1 MTGAQLALLWVGWVL
16 AGGSPGPATL
26 AIAGTSM
33 QLGRRMGVV
42 MAFGI
47 LAGSA
52 CWGIAAALGMGAL
65 MQANSWVF
73 AGLRY
78 VGAAYLLFL
87 AIKSLRSAMLKKST
101 VLETKSPQTA
111 HRVFWKGALIHL
123 TNPKAIFA
131 WGAIYAIVVPSEA
144 GWADLFWMFGFL
156 FSGSILVFVGYAFL
170 FSTAGLVAAYQ
181 KARRWFE
188 LVFAVVFGTAS
199 LKVLTV
205 HL

>member
-1 MTGAQLALLWVGWVL
+1 MTLAHLALLWVGWVL

-33 QLGRRMGVV
+33 QLGRRMGVI
-42 MAFGI
+42 MAVGI

-52 CWGIAAALGMGAL
+52 CWRIAAALGMGAI
-65 MQANSWVF
+65 MQANAWLFTV
-73 AGLRY
+73 LRY
-78 VGAAYLLFL
+78 VGGAYLLFL
-87 AIKSLRSAMLKKST
+87 AVKSLRSAMAKKST
-101 VLETKSPQTA
+101 VMETKSPA
-111 HRVFWKGALIHL
+111 SPSRVFWKGALIHL

-131 WGAIYAIVVPSEA
+131 WGAIYAIAVPADA
-144 GWADLFWMFGFL
+144 GWGELFWMFGFL
-156 FSGSILVFVGYAFL
+156 YSGSILVFIGYAFL
-170 FSTAGLVAAYQ
+170 FSTAGLVAGYQ

-188 LVFAVVFGTAS
+188 LVFALAFGSAS